1 MGSKKANRF
10 ELNLA
15 GMPVGGH
22 SVGGFETWIH
32 LPAMG
37 VSFDIGRGCDDSL
50 ACDTILF
57 THSHI
62 DHLGGIATHAAA
74 RALRG
79 MRPPTYVLPPHAI
92 PHVEKLLDA
101 WRALDGGDLPCTLV
115 PLAVGE
121 EFEIKNRY
129 VARPYHAIHRGLA
142 HGYVISEFRQKLRA
156 CHHGKPGHEIKQLRD
171 SGAEIYDRTEVPV
184 VAFTGD
190 SCIDVIDREESL
202 RKARLLIMEVT
213 FLDERVTV
221 ASSREKGHI
230 HLDEVIERAELF
242 ENEAILM
249 THFSTRYNKASIQEV
264 LDERLPDSLRGRV
277 TPLLNHFR

>member
-1 MGSKKANRF
+1 MGSKKAKRF

-15 GMPVGGH
+15 GIPVGGH

-37 VSFDIGRGCDDSL
+37 MSFDIGRGHEDSL
-50 ACDTILF
+50 ACETILF

-79 MRPPTYVLPPHAI
+79 MRPPTYVLPPHVI
-92 PHVEKLLDA
+92 PHVKKLLDA
-101 WRALDGGDLPCTLV
+101 WRSLDGGELPCKLV
-115 PLAVGE
+115 PLGVGE
-121 EFEIKNRY
+121 GFELKNRY
-129 VARPYHAIHRGLA
+129 IARPYHAIHRAAA
-142 HGYVISEFRQKLRA
+142 HGYVISEFRDKLKQV
-156 CHHGKPGHEIKQLRD
+156 HHGKPGQELKRLRD
-171 SGAEIYDRTEVPV
+171 AGESIYDRGEVPV

-190 SCIDVIDREESL
+190 TCIDVVDREVDL

-221 ASSREKGHI
+221 ASAREMGHI
-230 HLDEVIERAELF
+230 HLDEVIERADLF

-249 THFSTRYNKASIQEV
+249 THFSPRYNKARIRQV
-264 LDERLPDSLRGRV
+264 LDERLPPILRDRV
-277 TPLLNHFR
+277 TPLLTNFR